1 MRKERLFLNIQLTC
15 IVQLYT
21 ITLYSTTIQFSYI
34 IKLYNHTIPS
44 NSINRILNR
53 IQPPAKGGK
62 SMNLEKILPLTE
74 TTFYIL
80 LALRKPGHGY
90 AVMQEVEALSGGRV
104 RIAAGTMYGAIDNLT
119 QQKLIE
125 AIPSKDPRRKVYQ
138 LTFTGEQVINLEAR
152 RLEKLL
158 EVYHST
164 EQKEG

>member
-1 MRKERLFLNIQLTC
+1 
-15 IVQLYT
+15 
-21 ITLYSTTIQFSYI
+21 
-34 IKLYNHTIPS
+34 
-44 NSINRILNR
+44 
-53 IQPPAKGGK
+53 
-62 SMNLEKILPLTE
+62 MNLEKILPLTE

-164 EQKEG
+164 EQKED